1 MELKAVFIRIVKCI
15 YPDNGT
21 LVRHCDPAEQRGAG
35 ERRRQAK
42 ALATHAVQRS
52 RDESNNVE
60 LPMQAKWNP

>member
-21 LVRHCDPAEQRGAG
+21 LVRHCE